1 MLHLGGSPVTTNT
14 QTIMGGLCRIYPA
27 LQSARVS
34 RTAIRITETALSTS
48 SSTSLDLSG
57 GATSSLP
64 GLGAALSSPAASAVG
79 FMIWS
84 DHWRG
89 GSAFSLNLVKNLVAS
104 LFFFLALSTTGSLPH
119 DIFSV
124 NTPLVPLAFSALL
137 GVVIGDCTAIA
148 ALKRLGS
155 RRYLLIDCMKP
166 ALASIAGVLFLNEQ
180 LTIRIAVGIAI
191 IIVGVLAASSVR
203 GGGGGG
209 IDSIE
214 SRDAPVGYALAVA
227 HLLLDTA
234 GAGITKQYRGALGPF
249 SIGLLRFGSAALM
262 LMIIGLVGKI
272 STKYTYPAFAGLMS
286 NRSGDDQN
294 NRKVRGWWS
303 LPTRDVV
310 TGRDWRFVILGT
322 FFVTFLGPALFL
334 RSLFLMPFGI
344 AATISC
350 LGPLYEPLI
359 ARLLRGTR
367 PNARAVVGT
376 VVAIFGVAVLCV

>member
-1 MLHLGGSPVTTNT
+1 MLHLGGSLATTST

-48 SSTSLDLSG
+48 SSTSLDLRG
-57 GATSSLP
+57 GAISSLP

-104 LFFFLALSTTGSLPH
+104 LFFFLALSTTGSLPR

-166 ALASIAGVLFLNEQ
+166 ALASIAGVLFLNEH

-191 IIVGVLAASSVR
+191 IIVGVIAASSAK
-203 GGGGGG
+203 GGGG
-209 IDSIE
+209 DSNSIE
-214 SRDAPVGYALAVA
+214 SRDALVGYALAVA

-272 STKYTYPAFAGLMS
+272 STKYAYPAFAGLTS
-286 NRSGDDQN
+286 NRSGDDKN

-310 TGRDWRFVILGT
+310 TGRDWRFVVLGT

-367 PNARAVVGT
+367 PNARAVAGAF
-376 VVAIFGVAVLCV
+376 VAICGVAVLCV